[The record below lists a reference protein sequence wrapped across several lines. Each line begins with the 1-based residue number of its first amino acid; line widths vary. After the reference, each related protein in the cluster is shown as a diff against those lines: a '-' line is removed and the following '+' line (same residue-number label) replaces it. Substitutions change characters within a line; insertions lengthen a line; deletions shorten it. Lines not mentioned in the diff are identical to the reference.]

1 MTTCATCLKIRQ
13 KLKKMI
19 GVNDG
24 KIDNTAP
31 PAGSG
36 FGSKARQVG
45 RRHGKEK
52 NGISK
57 SQN

>member
-1 MTTCATCLKIRQ
+1 MTTCETCLKIRQ

-24 KIDNTAP
+24 KIDNTAST
-31 PAGSG
+31 AGSRV
-36 FGSKARQVG
+36 GSKARQVSG
-45 RRHGKEK
+45 RRGKEK

>member
-1 MTTCATCLKIRQ
+1 MTTCETCLKIRQ

-19 GVNDG
+19 GGNDG
-24 KIDNTAP
+24 KIDNTASS
-31 PAGSG
+31 ADSRAR
-36 FGSKARQVG
+36 SKARQVG
-45 RRHGKEK
+45 GRHSKEK

>member
-1 MTTCATCLKIRQ
+1 MTTCETCLKIRQ

-19 GVNDG
+19 GGNDG

-31 PAGSG
+31 PADSRA
-36 FGSKARQVG
+36 GSKARQVSG
-45 RRHGKEK
+45 RHSKEK
-52 NGISK
+52 NGIGK